1 MPSNGRSSDSAL
13 VRDGLDAAALSLQLH
28 ELLAIHNYSE
38 EWPLEPALHA
48 FEVLAGDVVRTGPRC
63 TASFT
68 DFVDPIHR

>member
-1 MPSNGRSSDSAL
+1 M
-13 VRDGLDAAALSLQLH
+13 VFEH
-28 ELLAIHNYSE
+28 E

-68 DFVDPIHR
+68 DFVDPIHRCGTVAAWEIQKVGNASPTTADSTH